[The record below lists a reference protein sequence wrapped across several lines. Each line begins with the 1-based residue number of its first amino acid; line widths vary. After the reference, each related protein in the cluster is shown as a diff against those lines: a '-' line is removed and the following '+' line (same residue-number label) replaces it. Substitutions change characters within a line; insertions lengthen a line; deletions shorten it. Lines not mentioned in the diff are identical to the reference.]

1 MIGQTPARDRIAHYR
16 IEEQLGSG
24 GMGVVYRAHDTRL
37 ERTVALKLLNPSLTA
52 DPQARARLLREA
64 RTASALNHP
73 HVSTIYDVGE
83 ADGETFIAMEL
94 VEGRLLS
101 DLVGSDELTSEKVFR
116 YGAQISDALAHAHE
130 RGIIHRDLKS
140 SNIMI
145 TPDGRA
151 KVLDFGLAKRFE
163 DTSSEETISG
173 ESAAI
178 SDSIAGTLHYMAPE
192 VLKGEAADSRSDL
205 WSLGVLLYETATGQR
220 PFHGKTI
227 FELTSAILR
236 DPLSVPANLP
246 AGLRILIQRCLQKNP
261 KERYQQ
267 AGDVR
272 TAFEVIL
279 SETAILPAVRNLL
292 VRRWALVVSYSLAAA
307 VTVLLLLALRF
318 SETVQGAIWNLPADR
333 DIDMDPDME
342 TPPQIGDAS
351 DQEESVTRRFMMGV
365 EALGEAMG
373 TVDSGS
379 DEARQAYLRGRYYE
393 NRQTAGDLREAIR
406 YYCQALEADPNF
418 APAYS
423 GLADAYQTL
432 GDWSFLSPD
441 DSYPYALAAAR
452 KSLELD
458 EGLSEAHASMG
469 RIRFAFQG
477 DRQGAE
483 REFQMALRLNPDYA
497 PAHQWYGE
505 HLSAL
510 GRSREALREIEQAL
524 RLDPLSPPLQVSA
537 GWVFL
542 QARRYDRAEQQ
553 CRKTLEIDP
562 TFFPAQV
569 CLGWVHERRGRYRDA
584 VQAFEKAAVLSGR
597 NPRVLAGLGRA
608 YALAGKRGKSREI
621 LREIRQHA
629 AEQTQPPYPL
639 AALYAGLGDTE
650 ETLRWLEKA
659 HRDRSGLRVWLGTD
673 PRLENL
679 RPDPRFQDLL
689 QKMNYPE

>member
-1 MIGQTPARDRIAHYR
+1 MIDRTLTRDRIAHYR

-24 GMGVVYRAHDTRL
+24 GMGMVYRAHDTRL

-52 DPQARARLLREA
+52 DPKARARLLREA

-83 ADGETFIAMEL
+83 ADGETFIAMEF
-94 VEGRLLS
+94 VEGRPLS
-101 DLVGSDELTSEKVFR
+101 DLVGNHELTSEKVLL
-116 YGAQISDALAHAHE
+116 YGAQISDALAHAHG

-173 ESAAI
+173 ESATLEEP
-178 SDSIAGTLHYMAPE
+178 IAGTLHYMAPE
-192 VLKGEAADSRSDL
+192 VLKGEAADARSDL
-205 WSLGVLLYETATGQR
+205 WSLGVLLFEAAAERR

-227 FELTSAILR
+227 FELTSAILK

-261 KERYQQ
+261 KDRYQH

-307 VTVLLLLALRF
+307 VTVLLLFLLRF
-318 SETVQGAIWNLPADR
+318 SETVQGAIRNLPANI
-333 DIDMDPDME
+333 DIDME
-342 TPPQIGDAS
+342 TIPLISGSSAS
-351 DQEESVTRRFMMGV
+351 EESATGRFMMGV

-373 TVDSGS
+373 TADSGS
-379 DEARQAYLRGRYYE
+379 REARQAYLRGRYYW
-393 NRQTAGDLREAIR
+393 NRHTAGDLREAIR
-406 YYCQALEADPNF
+406 YYCQALEADPTF

-423 GLADAYQTL
+423 GLADAYHTL

-452 KSLELD
+452 KSLEID

-469 RIRFAFQG
+469 RIRFAFEG

-483 REFQMALRLNPDYA
+483 REFQLALRLNPDYA
-497 PAHQWYGE
+497 PAHQWYGGRAPE
-505 HLSAL
+505 
-510 GRSREALREIEQAL
+510 RSRPQ
-524 RLDPLSPPLQVSA
+524 
-537 GWVFL
+537 
-542 QARRYDRAEQQ
+542 
-553 CRKTLEIDP
+553 
-562 TFFPAQV
+562 
-569 CLGWVHERRGRYRDA
+569 RRGPPRNRAGSPAGPAFASASSKRRVGFSSSPA
-584 VQAFEKAAVLSGR
+584 VR
-597 NPRVLAGLGRA
+597 PRRA
-608 YALAGKRGKSREI
+608 TVPK
-621 LREIRQHA
+621 
-629 AEQTQPPYPL
+629 
-639 AALYAGLGDTE
+639 
-650 ETLRWLEKA
+650 
-659 HRDRSGLRVWLGTD
+659 
-673 PRLENL
+673 
-679 RPDPRFQDLL
+679 DL
-689 QKMNYPE
+689 